1 MFGLV
6 DFLLDKTKQALY
18 ESINSYRLV
27 KKGCV
32 LYLVITTLGKIKNVS
47 FEDILLVSKSGVV
60 FERLQKEDLKIIQT
74 EKSAIL
80 KINNPPPLRQF
91 VVGEDEIKVKGL
103 WLKFDTY
110 EAYATTSFK

>member
-6 DFLLDKTKQALY
+6 DFLLDKTKQAMY
-18 ESINSYRLV
+18 ETINSYRLV

-32 LYLVITTLGKIKNVS
+32 LYLVITTLGEIENVS
-47 FEDILLVSKSGVV
+47 FEDIFLVSKSGVV

-103 WLKFDTY
+103 WLKFNTY
-110 EAYATTSFK
+110 EALTTASFK